1 MNLFNE
7 LPLSTVLLGNLK
19 KKGYAVPTPVQS
31 KAIPPALAGHDIV
44 ATAQTGTGKT
54 LAFCLPLVETLLRQ
68 PAPAGKAVGPRAL
81 ILSPTR
87 ELAIQIA
94 REFEEIAIG
103 TGFRAAT
110 VVGGMAEGAQL
121 NALRRGAQVV
131 IATPGRL
138 CDFLD
143 RKLVNLSQVSHVILD
158 EGDRMLDMG
167 FLPALHQILGQIPKK
182 RQTLFFSATIEPS
195 ASKLIAQHLTDPVR
209 IALGPT
215 TKPTENVDLHFY
227 EIEHDRK
234 VELLHH
240 MLGRE
245 QGSFLVFARTRH
257 GVEKLTKR
265 LARVGVKATS
275 IHGDRTQGQRN
286 RALAGFQQ
294 GDYRVLVATDVAAR
308 GIHVDGISH
317 VVNFDLPMVPE
328 DFIHRVGRT
337 GRAGAR
343 GVAHTFGT
351 RQERNEVRR
360 IERALNVQLSRQQL
374 PVIDPMP
381 EPLPQFA
388 DRPIVPPAPP
398 QGARKFAKSGPPSWS
413 NGGRRPEG
421 GRKAGSG
428 SFGGARKFRGASS
441 GPRSNA
447 R

>member
-1 MNLFNE
+1 MNLFTD
-7 LPLSTVLLGNLK
+7 LSLSPVLLGNLN
-19 KKGYAVPTPVQS
+19 KKGYSVPTPVQS

-54 LAFCLPLVETLLRQ
+54 LAFCLPLVETLLQQ
-68 PAPAGKAVGPRAL
+68 PAPAGKPVGPRAL

-94 REFEEIAIG
+94 REFEEIAQG

-121 NALRRGAQVV
+121 NALRRGVQVI

-143 RKLVNLSQVSHVILD
+143 RRLANLSQVTHVILD

-167 FLPALHQILGQIPKK
+167 FLPALHQILSQIPKK

-195 ASKLIAQHLTDPVR
+195 ASKLIAQHLSNPVR

-215 TKPTENVDLHFY
+215 TKPTDNVDLHFY

-234 VELLHH
+234 VDLLHH
-240 MLGRE
+240 MLGKE
-245 QGSFLVFARTRH
+245 TGSFLVFARTRH
-257 GVEKLTKR
+257 GVEKLAKR

-343 GVAHTFGT
+343 GMAHTFGT
-351 RQERNEVRR
+351 RQERNEIRKL
-360 IERALNVQLSRQQL
+360 ERTLNVQLIRQTIAQ
-374 PVIDPMP
+374 IEPMP
-381 EPLPQFA
+381 EPMERFA
-388 DRPIVPPAPP
+388 DREIVPPPPP
-398 QGARKFAKSGPPSWS
+398 QARKRTKSAPPSWS
-413 NGGRRPEG
+413 NSAPKRGGGFSG
-421 GRKAGSG
+421 G
-428 SFGGARKFRGASS
+428 GGKFRG
-441 GPRSNA
+441 GPRKTG

>member
-1 MNLFNE
+1 MNLFTD
-7 LPLSTVLLGNLK
+7 LSLSPVLLGNLN

-31 KAIPPALAGHDIV
+31 KAIPPALAGLDIV

-54 LAFCLPLVETLLRQ
+54 LAFCLPLIETMLQQ
-68 PAPAGKAVGPRAL
+68 PPPAGKPVGPRAL

-94 REFEEIAIG
+94 REFEEIAQG

-110 VVGGMAEGAQL
+110 VVGGMAESAQL
-121 NALRRGAQVV
+121 NALRRGVQVI

-143 RKLVNLSQVSHVILD
+143 RRLANLSQVTHVVLD

-195 ASKLIAQHLTDPVR
+195 ASKLIAQHLTNPVR

-234 VELLHH
+234 VDLLHH

-257 GVEKLTKR
+257 GVEKLAKR

-343 GVAHTFGT
+343 GIAHTFGT
-351 RQERNEVRR
+351 RQERNEVRK
-360 IERALNVQLSRQQL
+360 IERALSIQLTRQTITQL
-374 PVIDPMP
+374 DPMP
-381 EPLPQFA
+381 EPMERFA
-388 DRPIVPPAPP
+388 DREIVPPAPP
-398 QGARKFAKSGPPSWS
+398 QARKRTHSTAPSWS
-413 NGGRRPEG
+413 NSAPRGGAPRKG
-421 GRKAGSG
+421 G
-428 SFGGARKFRGASS
+428 FGGNKFGGSRKS
-441 GPRSNA
+441 GR
-447 R
+447 

>member
-1 MNLFNE
+1 MNLFTD
-7 LPLSTVLLGNLK
+7 LSLSPILLGNLN

-31 KAIPPALAGHDIV
+31 KAIPAALAGNDIV

-54 LAFCLPLVETLLRQ
+54 LAFCLPLIEAMLQQ

-94 REFEEIAIG
+94 REFDEIAQG

-121 NALRRGAQVV
+121 NALRRGAQVI

-143 RKLVNLSQVSHVILD
+143 RRLANLSQVTHVILD

-167 FLPALHQILGQIPKK
+167 FLPALHQTLGQIPKK

-195 ASKLIAQHLTDPVR
+195 ASKLIAQHLSNPVR

-234 VELLHH
+234 VDLLHH

-245 QGSFLVFARTRH
+245 TGSFLVFARTRH
-257 GVEKLTKR
+257 GVEKLAKR

-343 GVAHTFGT
+343 GVAHTFAT
-351 RQERNEVRR
+351 RQERNDIRK
-360 IERALNVQLSRQQL
+360 IERTLNVQLTRQIVANL
-374 PVIDPMP
+374 DPMP
-381 EPLPQFA
+381 EPMERFA
-388 DRPIVPPAPP
+388 DREIIPPPPP
-398 QGARKFAKSGPPSWS
+398 QARKQFRPAGKSTPPSWS
-413 NGGRRPEG
+413 NSAPKRGGG
-421 GRKAGSG
+421 N
-428 SFGGARKFRGASS
+428 FGGPKKFS
-441 GPRSNA
+441 GPRKTG

>member
-1 MNLFNE
+1 MNHFSE
-7 LPLSTVLLGNLK
+7 LSLSPVLLGNLN

-31 KAIPPALAGHDIV
+31 KAIPPALAGQDIV

-54 LAFCLPLVETLLRQ
+54 LAFVLPLLESLMKQ
-68 PAPAGKAVGPRAL
+68 PVAAGKPAGPRAV

-94 REFEEIAIG
+94 RAFEEIAAG
-103 TGFRAAT
+103 TGFRAST

-121 NALRRGAQVV
+121 NALRRGAQVI

-143 RKLVNLSQVSHVILD
+143 RRLVNLGQVSHVILD

-167 FLPALHQILGQIPKK
+167 FLPALHQILGQIPKQ

-195 ASKLIAQHLTDPVR
+195 AAKLIAQHLTNPVR

-215 TKPTENVDLHFY
+215 SKPTENVDLHFY

-234 VELLHH
+234 ADLLHH
-240 MLGRE
+240 MLGQE
-245 QGSFLVFARTRH
+245 VGSFLVFARTRH
-257 GVEKLTKR
+257 GVEKLAKR

-343 GVAHTFGT
+343 GIAHTFGT
-351 RQERNEVRR
+351 RQERNDVRKL
-360 IERALNVQLSRQQL
+360 ERALSIQLTRQPLAQFE
-374 PVIDPMP
+374 PMP

-388 DRPIVPPAPP
+388 NREIVPPPPAPF
-398 QGARKFAKSGPPSWS
+398 RKQTKSAPPSWS
-413 NGGRRPEG
+413 S
-421 GRKAGSG
+421 AGSSAGNRRTEPRAG
-428 SFGGARKFRGASS
+428 SFGGNNKYRANRKTGR
-441 GPRSNA
+441 
-447 R
+447 

>member
-1 MNLFNE
+1 MNLFTD
-7 LPLSTVLLGNLK
+7 LSLSPILLGNLN

-54 LAFCLPLVETLLRQ
+54 LAFCLPLIETMLQ
-68 PAPAGKAVGPRAL
+68 HPAPAGKPVGPRAL

-94 REFEEIAIG
+94 KEFDEIAQG
-103 TGFRAAT
+103 TGFRTAT
-110 VVGGMAEGAQL
+110 VVGGMAEAAQL
-121 NALRRGAQVV
+121 NALRRGVQVI

-143 RKLVNLSQVSHVILD
+143 RRLANLSQVTHVILD

-195 ASKLIAQHLTDPVR
+195 ASKLIAQHLTNPIR
-209 IALGPT
+209 IALGQV

-234 VELLHH
+234 VDLLHH

-245 QGSFLVFARTRH
+245 TGSFLVFARTRH
-257 GVEKLTKR
+257 GVEKLAKR

-343 GVAHTFGT
+343 GIAHTFGT
-351 RQERNEVRR
+351 RQERNEVRK
-360 IERALNVQLSRQQL
+360 IERALSIQLTRQTVAQL
-374 PVIDPMP
+374 DPMP
-381 EPLPQFA
+381 EPMERFA
-388 DRPIVPPAPP
+388 DREIVPPPPP
-398 QGARKFAKSGPPSWS
+398 QGRKRSLSAPPAWS
-413 NGGRRPEG
+413 NSAPRGGAPRKG
-421 GRKAGSG
+421 G
-428 SFGGARKFRGASS
+428 FGGGNKFGGSRKTGR
-441 GPRSNA
+441 
-447 R
+447 

>member
-1 MNLFNE
+1 MNHFSE
-7 LPLSTVLLGNLK
+7 LPLSTVLLGNLN

-31 KAIPPALAGHDIV
+31 KAIPTALTGRDLV

-54 LAFCLPLVETLLRQ
+54 LAFCLPLIETLLRQ
-68 PAPAGKAVGPRAL
+68 PAPTGKPAGPRAV

-121 NALRRGAQVV
+121 NAIRRGAQVI

-143 RKLVNLSQVSHVILD
+143 RKLVNLGQVSHVILD

-167 FLPALHQILGQIPKK
+167 FLPALHQILSQVPKD
-182 RQTLFFSATIEPS
+182 RQTLFFSATIEPA
-195 ASKLIAQHLTDPVR
+195 ASKLIAQHLKDPVR

-215 TKPTENVDLHFY
+215 TKPTENVDLHLY
-227 EIEHDRK
+227 EVEHDRK

-240 MLGRE
+240 MIRN
-245 QGSFLVFARTRH
+245 QDGSFLVFARTRH
-257 GVEKLTKR
+257 GVEKLAKR
-265 LARVGVKATS
+265 LSRIGVKTTS

-317 VVNFDLPMVPE
+317 VVNYDLPMVPE

-337 GRAGAR
+337 GRAGSR

-351 RQERNEVRR
+351 RQERNEIRK
-360 IERALNVQLSRQQL
+360 IERALNVQLVRQTVTEIEPL
-374 PVIDPMP
+374 P

-388 DRPIVPPAPP
+388 DRPIVPPAVQPAP
-398 QGARKFAKSGPPSWS
+398 RRKAKSQPPSWS
-413 NGGRRPEG
+413 SN
-421 GRKAGSG
+421 AGSP
-428 SFGGARKFRGASS
+428 GGGFKGKFRGGSS
-441 GPRSNA
+441 FGSKNFRGPRKTG

>member
-1 MNLFNE
+1 MNLFTD
-7 LPLSTVLLGNLK
+7 LSLSPVLLGNLN
-19 KKGYAVPTPVQS
+19 KKGYSVPTPVQS
-31 KAIPPALAGHDIV
+31 KAIPPALAGHDLV

-54 LAFCLPLVETLLRQ
+54 LAFCLPLIETMLQQ
-68 PAPAGKAVGPRAL
+68 PAPAGKPVGPRAL

-94 REFEEIAIG
+94 KEFDEIAQG
-103 TGFRAAT
+103 TGFRTAT

-121 NALRRGAQVV
+121 NALRRGVQVIV
-131 IATPGRL
+131 ATPGRL

-143 RKLVNLSQVSHVILD
+143 RRLANLSQVTHVILD

-195 ASKLIAQHLTDPVR
+195 ASKLIAQHLTNPIR
-209 IALGPT
+209 IALGPA

-234 VELLHH
+234 VDLLHH

-245 QGSFLVFARTRH
+245 TGSFLVFARTRH
-257 GVEKLTKR
+257 GVEKLAKR

-294 GDYRVLVATDVAAR
+294 GEYRVLVATDVAAR

-343 GVAHTFGT
+343 GMAHTFGT
-351 RQERNEVRR
+351 RQERNEVRK
-360 IERALNVQLSRQQL
+360 IERALSIQLTRQTITQL
-374 PVIDPMP
+374 DPMP
-381 EPLPQFA
+381 EPMERFA
-388 DRPIVPPAPP
+388 DREIIPPAPP
-398 QGARKFAKSGPPSWS
+398 QARKRAQSTAPSWS
-413 NGGRRPEG
+413 NSAPRGGAPRKG
-421 GRKAGSG
+421 G
-428 SFGGARKFRGASS
+428 FGGGGGGNKFG
-441 GPRSNA
+441 GPRKSG

>member
-1 MNLFNE
+1 MTNFSE
-7 LPLSTVLLGNLK
+7 LPLSTVLLGNLN
-19 KKGYAVPTPVQS
+19 KKGYSVPTPVQS
-31 KAIPPALAGHDIV
+31 KAIPPALAGHDVV

-54 LAFCLPLVETLLRQ
+54 LAFVLPLLEKMLTQ
-68 PAPAGKAVGPRAL
+68 PATAKAAGPRAV

-94 REFEEIAIG
+94 REFDEVAIG

-143 RKLVNLSQVSHVILD
+143 RRLVNLGQVAHVILD

-167 FLPALHQILGQIPKK
+167 FLPALQQILGQMPKQ

-195 ASKLIAQHLTDPVR
+195 ASKLIAQYLNNPVR
-209 IALGPT
+209 LSLGPT
-215 TKPTENVDLHFY
+215 TKPTDNVDLHFY
-227 EIEHDRK
+227 EVEHDRK

-257 GVEKLTKR
+257 GVERLAKR

-286 RALAGFQQ
+286 RALSGFQQ

-343 GVAHTFGT
+343 GIAHTFGT
-351 RQERNEVRR
+351 RQERNEVKKL
-360 IERALNVQLSRQQL
+360 ERALSIQLNRMQIGE
-374 PVIDPMP
+374 IDPMP
-381 EPLPQFA
+381 EPRPEFA
-388 DRPIVPPAPP
+388 KATIVPPAMQPV
-398 QGARKFAKSGPPSWS
+398 ARKKVRSVPPSWS
-413 NGGRRPEG
+413 TGGASHH
-421 GRKAGSG
+421 KDSG
-428 SFGGARKFRGASS
+428 VRSFGSKNKFRG
-441 GPRSNA
+441 PRKTG

>member
-1 MNLFNE
+1 MNQFND
-7 LPLSTVLLGNLK
+7 LSLSPILLGNLN
-19 KKGYAVPTPVQS
+19 KKGYSVPTPVQS
-31 KAIPPALAGHDIV
+31 KAIPAALAGRDLV

-54 LAFCLPLVETLLRQ
+54 LAFCLPLIESMLQQ
-68 PAPAGKAVGPRAL
+68 PATAGKSAGPRAL

-94 REFEEIAIG
+94 KEFDEIAVG
-103 TGFRAAT
+103 TGFRSAT

-121 NALRRGAQVV
+121 NALRRGAQVI

-143 RKLVNLSQVSHVILD
+143 RRLADLSKVTHVILD

-167 FLPALHQILGQIPKK
+167 FLPALQQILGQIPKK

-195 ASKLIAQHLTDPVR
+195 AAKLIAQHLTDPVR
-209 IALGPT
+209 VAIGVV
-215 TKPTENVDLHFY
+215 TKPTENVDLHVY

-257 GVEKLTKR
+257 GVEKLAKR
-265 LARVGVKATS
+265 LARVGVKTTS

-351 RQERNEVRR
+351 RQERNEIRR
-360 IERALNVQLSRQQL
+360 IERALSIQLNRQTITQL
-374 PVIDPMP
+374 DPMP
-381 EPLPQFA
+381 EPMERFS
-388 DRPIVPPAPP
+388 DREIVPPPPP
-398 QGARKFAKSGPPSWS
+398 QAQRRAKSSPPSWS
-413 NGGRRPEG
+413 NSAPR
-421 GRKAGSG
+421 A
-428 SFGGARKFRGASS
+428 GARKKPGGFSGGNKRFG
-441 GPRSNA
+441 GPRHTG

>member
-1 MNLFNE
+1 MNLFTD
-7 LPLSTVLLGNLK
+7 LSLSPVLLGNLN

-31 KAIPPALAGHDIV
+31 KAIPPALAGHDVV

-54 LAFCLPLVETLLRQ
+54 LAFCLPLIETMLQQ
-68 PAPAGKAVGPRAL
+68 PAPAGKPVGPRAL

-94 REFEEIAIG
+94 KEFEEIALG

-121 NALRRGAQVV
+121 NALRRGVQVI

-143 RKLVNLSQVSHVILD
+143 RRLANLSQVTHVILD

-195 ASKLIAQHLTDPVR
+195 ASKLIAQHLTNPVR

-234 VELLHH
+234 VDLLHH

-245 QGSFLVFARTRH
+245 TGSFLVFARTRH
-257 GVEKLTKR
+257 GVEKLAKR

-351 RQERNEVRR
+351 RQERNEVRK
-360 IERALNVQLSRQQL
+360 IERALNVTLNRQVVAQL
-374 PVIDPMP
+374 DPMP
-381 EPLPQFA
+381 EPMERFA
-388 DRPIVPPAPP
+388 DREIVPPPPP
-398 QGARKFAKSGPPSWS
+398 QARRQSKSAPPSWS
-413 NGGRRPEG
+413 NSAPRGAAPKG
-421 GRKAGSG
+421 G
-428 SFGGARKFRGASS
+428 SFGGKKRFG
-441 GPRSNA
+441 GPRKTGG